1 MSKQVDMLYYLYLQ
15 RRLTISDLEALKREN
30 FINDRTYNK
39 VYDMIVDKQQR
50 DFDILRGK

>member
-15 RRLTISDLEALKREN
+15 RRLTISDLEVLKREN
-30 FINDRTYNK
+30 FINDRIYNK

>member
-1 MSKQVDMLYYLYLQ
+1 MSKKVDELYYLYLQ
-15 RRLTISDLEALKREN
+15 GILTISDLEVLKRTN
-30 FINDRTYNK
+30 FINDKIYNK

>member
-15 RRLTISDLEALKREN
+15 GRLTISDLEVLKRTN
-30 FINDRTYNK
+30 FINDKIYNK

>member
-1 MSKQVDMLYYLYLQ
+1 MSKQIDMLYYLYLQ
-15 RRLTISDLEALKREN
+15 RRLTISDLEVLKREN
-30 FINDRTYNK
+30 FINDKIYNK

>member
-1 MSKQVDMLYYLYLQ
+1 MSKKVDELYHLYLQ
-15 RRLTISDLEALKREN
+15 GILTISDLEVLKKEN
-30 FINDRTYNK
+30 FINGRTYNK

>member
-1 MSKQVDMLYYLYLQ
+1 MSKKVDELYHLYLQ
-15 RRLTISDLEALKREN
+15 GRLTISDLDVLKRTN
-30 FINDRTYNK
+30 FINDKIYNK

>member
-1 MSKQVDMLYYLYLQ
+1 MSKKVDELYYLYLQ
-15 RRLTISDLEALKREN
+15 GRLTISDLEVLKRTN
-30 FINDRTYNK
+30 FINDKIYNK

>member
-1 MSKQVDMLYYLYLQ
+1 MSKKVDELYHLYLQ
-15 RRLTISDLEALKREN
+15 GRLTISDLEVLKREN
-30 FINDRTYNK
+30 FINGRTYNK

>member
-1 MSKQVDMLYYLYLQ
+1 MSKKVDELYHLYLQ
-15 RRLTISDLEALKREN
+15 GRLTISDLEVLNRTN
-30 FINDRTYNK
+30 FINDKIYNK

>member
-15 RRLTISDLEALKREN
+15 RRLTISDLEVLKRKN
-30 FINDRTYNK
+30 FINDKIYNK

-50 DFDILRGK
+50 DFDIVRGK

>member
-15 RRLTISDLEALKREN
+15 RRLTISDLEVLKREN
-30 FINDRTYNK
+30 FINGRTYNK
-39 VYDMIVDKQQR
+39 VYNMIVDKQQR

>member
-1 MSKQVDMLYYLYLQ
+1 MNKQVDMLYYLYLQ
-15 RRLTISDLEALKREN
+15 RRLTISDLEVLKREN
-30 FINDRTYNK
+30 FINGRTYNK

>member
-15 RRLTISDLEALKREN
+15 RRLAVSDLEILNREN
-30 FINDRTYNK
+30 FISDKVYNK
-39 VYDMIVDKQQR
+39 VWDMIEDKRQR

>member
-1 MSKQVDMLYYLYLQ
+1 MSKKVDELYHLYLQ
-15 RRLTISDLEALKREN
+15 GRLTISDLEVLKRIN
-30 FINDRTYNK
+30 FINDKIYNK

>member
-1 MSKQVDMLYYLYLQ
+1 MSKKVDELYYMYL
-15 RRLTISDLEALKREN
+15 RGRLTISDLEVLKRTN
-30 FINDRTYNK
+30 FINDKIYNK

>member
-15 RRLTISDLEALKREN
+15 RRLTISDLEVLKREN
-30 FINDRTYNK
+30 FINGRTYNK

-50 DFDILRGK
+50 DLDMIRGK

>member
-1 MSKQVDMLYYLYLQ
+1 MSKKVDELYYMYL
-15 RRLTISDLEALKREN
+15 RGRLTISDLEVLKRTN
-30 FINDRTYNK
+30 YINDKIYNK

>member
-1 MSKQVDMLYYLYLQ
+1 MSKKVDELYHLYLQ
-15 RRLTISDLEALKREN
+15 GRLTISDLEVLKRTN
-30 FINDRTYNK
+30 FINDKIYNK

>member
-15 RRLTISDLEALKREN
+15 RRLTVSDLEVLNRKN
-30 FINDRTYNK
+30 FINDKIYNK

>member
-1 MSKQVDMLYYLYLQ
+1 MSKKVDELYHLYLQ
-15 RRLTISDLEALKREN
+15 RRLTISDLEVLKRAN
-30 FINDRTYNK
+30 FINDKIYNK

>member
-15 RRLTISDLEALKREN
+15 RRLTISDLEVLKREN
-30 FINDRTYNK
+30 FINGRTYNK
-39 VYDMIVDKQQR
+39 VYDMIVDKQQK

>member
-1 MSKQVDMLYYLYLQ
+1 MSKKVDELYHIYLQ
-15 RRLTISDLEALKREN
+15 GRLTISDLEVLKRTN
-30 FINDRTYNK
+30 FINDKIYNK

>member
-1 MSKQVDMLYYLYLQ
+1 MSKKVDELYHLYLQ
-15 RRLTISDLEALKREN
+15 GRLTISGLEVLKRTN
-30 FINDRTYNK
+30 FINDKIYNK

>member
-15 RRLTISDLEALKREN
+15 RRLAVSDLEVLNREN
-30 FINDRTYNK
+30 FISDKVYNK
-39 VYDMIVDKQQR
+39 VYDMIVDRQQR

>member
-15 RRLTISDLEALKREN
+15 RRLTISDLEVLNRED
-30 FINDRTYNK
+30 FISDKVYNK
-39 VYDMIVDKQQR
+39 VYDMIIDKQQR